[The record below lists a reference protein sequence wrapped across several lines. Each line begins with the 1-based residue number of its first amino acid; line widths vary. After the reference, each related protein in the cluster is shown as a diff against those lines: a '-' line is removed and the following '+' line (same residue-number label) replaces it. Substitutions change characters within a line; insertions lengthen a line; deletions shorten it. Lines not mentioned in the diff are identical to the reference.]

1 MPRDNVCQ
9 SAYLGVP
16 DTSKDEGYMKRLLAV
31 VTAILLLGG
40 CASWFNTSKPDAQE
54 SPAQDAA
61 KPASES
67 EVYRKAYEA
76 GVRDTLQEYK
86 QRMRAREEYVFE
98 PPVMQEVWVPAR
110 IVGGTFYP
118 AHYEKVLVR
127 PGRWVEE
134 NGVPAPETTNR
145 GGGRQ

>member
-1 MPRDNVCQ
+1 M
-9 SAYLGVP
+9 
-16 DTSKDEGYMKRLLAV
+16 RLFTAV
-31 VTAILLLGG
+31 VAILLLGG
-40 CASWFNTSKPDAQE
+40 CASWFNASDSRAPEAPAQE
-54 SPAQDAA
+54 AV
-61 KPASES
+61 KPASEA

-86 QRMRAREEYVFE
+86 QRMRAREQYVFE

-118 AHYEKVLVR
+118 AHYEKVIVK

-134 NGVPAPETTNR
+134 NGLPAPESTGR
-145 GGGRQ
+145 GSRQ

>member
-1 MPRDNVCQ
+1 
-9 SAYLGVP
+9 
-16 DTSKDEGYMKRLLAV
+16 MKRLLTVIA
-31 VTAILLLGG
+31 TTLLLGG
-40 CASWFNTSKPDAQE
+40 CASWFNTSNPDAPE
-54 SPAQDAA
+54 SPTQEATR
-61 KPASES
+61 PASGD

-86 QRMRAREEYVFE
+86 QRLRAREQYVYE

-118 AHYEKVLVR
+118 AHYEKVIVR

-134 NGVPAPETTNR
+134 NGVPAPEPAHR
-145 GGGRQ
+145 GSRQ